1 MELKLSKTYC
11 FLGTTLSKP
20 IFCRS
25 LLELLLD
32 RFCESQE
39 KQSANTQ
46 AHSDTLTLVFSDSIS
61 TMGRMAVERHGDWVR
76 SLEMFNVVS
85 LVLLNKRCTS
95 ADDRRLSCW
104 GRVGLWEVS

>member
-1 MELKLSKTYC
+1 MGAHKSE
-11 FLGTTLSKP
+11 GM
-20 IFCRS
+20 
-25 LLELLLD
+25 
-32 RFCESQE
+32 CECVRATCE
-39 KQSANTQ
+39 NTGMRKST
-46 AHSDTLTLVFSDSIS
+46 HESTHTLTLVFSDSVT

-104 GRVGLWEVS
+104 GRVGLWEVSCKRP